1 MGIYSYNVGIEKE
14 NYSDICKSNEEQIR
28 LIYEEINEL
37 KANEQDKIEELIL
50 TYEKLFEHK
59 NPNEEDV
66 INYLQLFLEKLKKKK
81 IEKNDMQKMLNIYGV
96 FISEDNFAKYFP
108 EFSRVNSLTKINN
121 LFELLKTD
129 LNDDIDMK
137 KRKEFI
143 KQLYNLREEPIYN
156 SKFKDAV
163 NWENPELYLFVLY
176 MNFVYALIKKA
187 DYYKENFSSMALQ
200 NKLVLEKQKEI
211 YNSPIKELIDEFNI
225 MKLCEGEFCKKY
237 ISYLHDFLK
246 AVEKNYNKRFGNNLY
261 WIKSEENRLIFED
274 YFQFLSSYNF
284 KENNFFP
291 ITDFWQETF
300 SPISDDEKKAIIK
313 DINNS
318 NQRTEYKMKFELN
331 ENNLLIKKNNVV
343 INIIKDVNI
352 YVFSNLISDLN
363 NNYKPIHLDYYL
375 NKNLKPNY
383 YNTHLFVMKNKN
395 IWKQMTVEILSSKA
409 MSETQ
414 ECLFTSNFIDI
425 LSDKTF
431 LNKIIDNTKYFIY
444 ETNFAASTNLSTQ
457 RIYEYGLYMKDDNK
471 DVSLLLYYA
480 FNNISNIHE
489 ICGHININIQNIFSQ
504 NNTSFESPEIEKNN
518 YDLYSTY
525 AKNRK
530 KESGETIEIE
540 LFGRKIVYLTIREAL
555 FSLDPMNYAKGK
567 KYFKDKFK
575 TCNKLKFQDIVNES
589 TKETFFKKLGI
600 DIDKIPDN
608 IYISFPQKSPAR
620 INDETI
626 FRREVLDHPIEF
638 YYNLD
643 K

>member
-1 MGIYSYNVGIEKE
+1 
-14 NYSDICKSNEEQIR
+14 
-28 LIYEEINEL
+28 
-37 KANEQDKIEELIL
+37 
-50 TYEKLFEHK
+50 
-59 NPNEEDV
+59 
-66 INYLQLFLEKLKKKK
+66 
-81 IEKNDMQKMLNIYGV
+81 
-96 FISEDNFAKYFP
+96 
-108 EFSRVNSLTKINN
+108 
-121 LFELLKTD
+121 
-129 LNDDIDMK
+129 
-137 KRKEFI
+137 
-143 KQLYNLREEPIYN
+143 
-156 SKFKDAV
+156 
-163 NWENPELYLFVLY
+163 

-395 IWKQMTVEILSSKA
+395 IWKQMTVEILSSKTMA
-409 MSETQ
+409 ETQ
-414 ECLFTSNFIDI
+414 VCLFTSNFIDI
-425 LSDKTF
+425 LSDKAF
-431 LNKIIDNTKYFIY
+431 LNKIDN
-444 ETNFAASTNLSTQ
+444 
-457 RIYEYGLYMKDDNK
+457 
-471 DVSLLLYYA
+471 
-480 FNNISNIHE
+480 
-489 ICGHININIQNIFSQ
+489 
-504 NNTSFESPEIEKNN
+504 
-518 YDLYSTY
+518 
-525 AKNRK
+525 
-530 KESGETIEIE
+530 
-540 LFGRKIVYLTIREAL
+540 
-555 FSLDPMNYAKGK
+555 
-567 KYFKDKFK
+567 
-575 TCNKLKFQDIVNES
+575 
-589 TKETFFKKLGI
+589 
-600 DIDKIPDN
+600 
-608 IYISFPQKSPAR
+608 
-620 INDETI
+620 
-626 FRREVLDHPIEF
+626 
-638 YYNLD
+638 
-643 K
+643 